1 MAVTTTVLV
10 PSPVHGSVLSMDS
23 PVYQSA
29 TIRSPLICTS
39 ALHCVQKK
47 THTYSHFLSCLDEGC
62 VDLNKNCSEY
72 T

>member
-1 MAVTTTVLV
+1 MAVTTIVLV
-10 PSPVHGSVLSMDS
+10 PSPVLGLVLSMDS

-47 THTYSHFLSCLDEGC
+47 NPLTFSFMSR
-62 VDLNKNCSEY
+62 
-72 T
+72 